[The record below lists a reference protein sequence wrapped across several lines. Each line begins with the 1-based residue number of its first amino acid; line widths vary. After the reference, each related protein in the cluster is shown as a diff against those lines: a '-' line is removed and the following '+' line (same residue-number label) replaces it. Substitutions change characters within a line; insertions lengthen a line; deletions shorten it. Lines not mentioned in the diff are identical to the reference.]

1 VSDNEYLWLLYA
13 LGAFIMFGVTNFL
26 LKLASIKGVPS
37 IEGTAVLW
45 ISTGLVGLIAFLLIL
60 TSGSINPLVNP
71 SISKLDFKYFTIPV
85 VAGITLAVGMYFL
98 KAAVATGKAGPATA
112 ISASNAALVAILT
125 WLILNEKL
133 TLSEVLGMIVY
144 IIAIMFLTLKPLG

>member
-1 VSDNEYLWLLYA
+1 MSDNEYLWLLYA
-13 LGAFIMFGVTNFL
+13 LGAFVMFGITNFL

-45 ISTGLVGLIAFLLIL
+45 VSTGLVGLIALLLIL

-71 SISKLDFKYFTIPV
+71 SISKLDFKHFTIPV

-133 TLSEVLGMIVY
+133 TLSEVLGMIIY

>member
-1 VSDNEYLWLLYA
+1 
-13 LGAFIMFGVTNFL
+13 
-26 LKLASIKGVPS
+26 
-37 IEGTAVLW
+37 
-45 ISTGLVGLIAFLLIL
+45 
-60 TSGSINPLVNP
+60 
-71 SISKLDFKYFTIPV
+71 
-85 VAGITLAVGMYFL
+85 AVGMYFL